1 MFCSPTLF
9 IMCPQFLKSNF
20 RLFFSL
26 LFFFRHKTNVSIS
39 LTVHCFF
46 SMVTSWCLN
55 ISGQRLA
62 SVHRYISFPAFP
74 PSTILVF
81 HGLKFYNTYQDYLE
95 GHLNWDRNTQ
105 LFCPVHNI
113 IFDRLRKSG
122 LDLMIVHN

>member
-1 MFCSPTLF
+1 MYILRKFVLLSYSIYCVHS
-9 IMCPQFLKSNF
+9 FL
-20 RLFFSL
+20 RVILDFSSL
-26 LFFFRHKTNVSIS
+26 YFFFFLVTKQMSPFPS
-39 LTVHCFF
+39 LFTA
-46 SMVTSWCLN
+46 SSLCLN

-113 IFDRLRKSG
+113 IFDRLR
-122 LDLMIVHN
+122 